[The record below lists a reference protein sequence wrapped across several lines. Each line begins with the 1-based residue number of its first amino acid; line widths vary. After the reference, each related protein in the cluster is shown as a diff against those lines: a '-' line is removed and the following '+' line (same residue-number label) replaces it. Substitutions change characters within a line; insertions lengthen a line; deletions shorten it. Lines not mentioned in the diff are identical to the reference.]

1 MKLIQSK
8 GFKKFILL
16 SIFILLFISINIALA
31 DFLPLN
37 EPSGGQ
43 PTTSGGQPTGSG
55 SSASGGSGQ
64 LFNYFGSGS
73 TLDSVLSKIID
84 YFIGVSVSVAVI
96 IVIYGAWKMMTAS
109 GDPKKFQEGQKTV
122 LYAAIG
128 LLVILLARGIIG
140 ALYGIIQTL

>member
-1 MKLIQSK
+1 MKSLLLKISK
-8 GFKKFILL
+8 GLMAINVF
-16 SIFILLFISINIALA
+16 FISAIFSAKALA
-31 DFLPLN
+31 VP
-37 EPSGGQ
+37 GGGVNTAA
-43 PTTSGGQPTGSG
+43 PGGGVDSV
-55 SSASGGSGQ
+55 GGGNGQ

-96 IVIYGAWKMMTAS
+96 IVIYGAWKIMTAS

>member
-1 MKLIQSK
+1 LCLGLIYFRLVNAAAPGTYNSAP
-8 GFKKFILL
+8 GTYN
-16 SIFILLFISINIALA
+16 SA
-31 DFLPLN
+31 
-37 EPSGGQ
+37 
-43 PTTSGGQPTGSG
+43 GSG
-55 SSASGGSGQ
+55 GQ

>member
-1 MKLIQSK
+1 MVL
-8 GFKKFILL
+8 FLL
-16 SIFILLFISINIALA
+16 NIFNKALA
-31 DFLPLN
+31 VP
-37 EPSGGQ
+37 GGGFDAVDN
-43 PTTSGGQPTGSG
+43 GGR
-55 SSASGGSGQ
+55 

-73 TLDSVLSKIID
+73 TLDTVLGKIID

-109 GDPKKFQEGQKTV
+109 GDPKKFQEGQKTI

-140 ALYGIIQTL
+140 ALYGIITSLPLSQ

>member
-1 MKLIQSK
+1 MVKNIKNFLKWLKTAPLFAFYQLAADQS
-8 GFKKFILL
+8 G
-16 SIFILLFISINIALA
+16 AV
-31 DFLPLN
+31 
-37 EPSGGQ
+37 PSQSGAVPTQ
-43 PTTSGGQPTGSG
+43 PTSGSG
-55 SSASGGSGQ
+55 GQ

-96 IVIYGAWKMMTAS
+96 IVIYGAWKIMTAS

-140 ALYGIIQTL
+140 ALYGIITTL

>member
-1 MKLIQSK
+1 MKSLFLKISK
-8 GFKKFILL
+8 GLAVFSVFFVLA
-16 SIFILLFISINIALA
+16 IFSAETLA
-31 DFLPLN
+31 AP
-37 EPSGGQ
+37 GGGVNTAA
-43 PTTSGGQPTGSG
+43 PGGGVDSAGSG
-55 SSASGGSGQ
+55 NGQ

-96 IVIYGAWKMMTAS
+96 IVIYGAWKIMTAS

>member
-1 MKLIQSK
+1 MKSLL
-8 GFKKFILL
+8 FKISIVSAIIFAVFTT
-16 SIFILLFISINIALA
+16 SIFVEKVLA
-31 DFLPLN
+31 V
-37 EPSGGQ
+37 SGGGVNTAA
-43 PTTSGGQPTGSG
+43 PGGGVDSV
-55 SSASGGSGQ
+55 GGGNGQ

-96 IVIYGAWKMMTAS
+96 IVIYGAWKMMTAT

>member
-1 MKLIQSK
+1 MSVKNIFCVLVVAGVLGLGLIY
-8 GFKKFILL
+8 F
-16 SIFILLFISINIALA
+16 
-31 DFLPLN
+31 
-37 EPSGGQ
+37 
-43 PTTSGGQPTGSG
+43 GSVYAVDTPGTYNSAPGTYNSAG
-55 SSASGGSGQ
+55 SNGQ

-73 TLDSVLSKIID
+73 TLDTVLGKIID

-96 IVIYGAWKMMTAS
+96 IVIYGAWKIMTAS

-140 ALYGIIQTL
+140 ALYGIITTL

>member
-1 MKLIQSK
+1 MRKNI
-8 GFKKFILL
+8 KKILNWL
-16 SIFILLFISINIALA
+16 KVAPLFAFYQLA
-31 DFLPLN
+31 
-37 EPSGGQ
+37 ETSGGQ
-43 PTTSGGQPTGSG
+43 PTTSGGQPTGASP
-55 SSASGGSGQ
+55 SASGGSGQ

>member
-1 MKLIQSK
+1 MKSLLLKVSK
-8 GFKKFILL
+8 GLIAINVF
-16 SIFILLFISINIALA
+16 FISAIFSAKALA
-31 DFLPLN
+31 VP
-37 EPSGGQ
+37 GGGVDTAA
-43 PTTSGGQPTGSG
+43 PGGGVD
-55 SSASGGSGQ
+55 SAGGGSQ

-73 TLDSVLSKIID
+73 TLDTVLAKIID

-96 IVIYGAWKMMTAS
+96 IVIYGAWKIMTAS

>member
-1 MKLIQSK
+1 MKSLL
-8 GFKKFILL
+8 FKISIVSAIIFAVFTT
-16 SIFILLFISINIALA
+16 SIFVEKALA
-31 DFLPLN
+31 VP
-37 EPSGGQ
+37 GGGVNTAS
-43 PTTSGGQPTGSG
+43 PGGGVDSV
-55 SSASGGSGQ
+55 GGGNGQ

-96 IVIYGAWKMMTAS
+96 IVIYGAWKMMTAT

-140 ALYGIIQTL
+140 ALYGIITTLPLSK